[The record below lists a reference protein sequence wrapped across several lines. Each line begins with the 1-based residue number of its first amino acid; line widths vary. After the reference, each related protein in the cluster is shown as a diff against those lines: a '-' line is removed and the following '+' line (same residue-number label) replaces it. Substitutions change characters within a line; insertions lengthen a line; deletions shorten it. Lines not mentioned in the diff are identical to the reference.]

1 MKIDFG
7 EGVGVRSNPY
17 ARASSSQLPRLL
29 ETHSVNHIASYL
41 ASGSYYEPL
50 LNFVQD
56 TGLEPMTFRVSTPTT
71 LPTELILHG
80 LDNSDPYPACQYP
93 LLQFLRCANR

>member
-7 EGVGVRSNPY
+7 EGAGVRSNPY
-17 ARASSSQLPRLL
+17 ARASSSSFPRLL
-29 ETHSVNHIASYL
+29 NAALVKHDVFCV
-41 ASGSYYEPL
+41 ASGSYNEPL
-50 LNFVQD
+50 LNLVQD

-80 LDNSDPYPACQYP
+80 LNNRQPWAACQ
-93 LLQFLRCANR
+93 